1 MTDPGRSAPPE
12 RHPPYVEAQTAA
24 FLARL
29 ARDGAAAQAAGFP
42 VDPDV
47 AQRRQG
53 LVAAV
58 QSYGPGM
65 AATGPVQDRTIAG
78 PDGPVPL
85 RIYLPARPGV
95 PPSGA
100 GRNAGGAV
108 PLLLHIHGGGWVLG
122 DPDGYGPVVSH
133 YAAASGCVVVDVDY
147 RRAPE
152 HKYPAAARDCEAALD
167 WAHANAR
174 ALGADPRR
182 IVVTG
187 DSAGGHLAATLCQRT
202 RTPVALQIL
211 IYPVISAG
219 GADFPS
225 RRQLGDGRW
234 FLRESDIL
242 RAEQE
247 YFEAGQDCEAWP
259 ANPLAAPMRVLRRQ
273 PPTLIV
279 TAGLDPLRDEGEAY
293 AARLRAAGVQCEL
306 RRVEGTIHGFVLF
319 AGQIDAGRAW
329 IDEIGRRVRRVR
341 PARTRSRLLRW
352 LDHLDLNG
360 PYRNNPARPPRHR

>member
-1 MTDPGRSAPPE
+1 MSSPGRGAPTGP
-12 RHPPYVEAQTAA
+12 RAPCVEPQTAA

-29 ARDGAAAQAAGFP
+29 ARDGAAALAAGFP
-42 VDPDV
+42 ADPSV

-65 AATGPVQDRTIAG
+65 ATTGPVQDRTIEG
-78 PDGPVPL
+78 PDGPVPV
-85 RIYLPARPGV
+85 RVYWPARPGA
-95 PPSGA
+95 PLSGA
-100 GRNAGGAV
+100 GRKAAAV
-108 PLLLHIHGGGWVLG
+108 PLLLHIHGGGWALG

-133 YAAASGCVVVDVDY
+133 YAAAAGCVVVDVDY

-152 HKYPAAARDCEAALD
+152 HKYPAALRDCEAALD
-167 WAHANAR
+167 WAYSSAR

-187 DSAGGHLAATLCQRT
+187 DSAGGHLAAGLCQRT
-202 RTPVALQIL
+202 RVPVALQIL
-211 IYPVISAG
+211 MYPVISAG
-219 GADFPS
+219 RGADFAS

-234 FLRESDIL
+234 FLREFDIL

-247 YFEAGQDCEAWP
+247 YFGVDQDRGAWP

-293 AARLRAAGVQCEL
+293 AARLRAAGVKCEL

-329 IDEIGRRVRRVR
+329 LDEIGRRVRQAA
-341 PARTRSRLLRW
+341 PARRRW
-352 LDHLDLNG
+352 WLPDLG
-360 PYRNNPARPPRHR
+360 G

>member
-1 MTDPGRSAPPE
+1 MTDPGRSDPPE
-12 RHPPYVEAQTAA
+12 HHPPYVEAQTAA

-29 ARDGAAAQAAGFP
+29 ARDGAAALAAGFP
-42 VDPDV
+42 ADPGV

-58 QSYGPGM
+58 EAYGPGM
-65 AATGPVQDRTIAG
+65 AATGPVQDRTVDG
-78 PDGPVPL
+78 PDGPVPV
-85 RIYLPARPGV
+85 RVYWPARPGTT
-95 PPSGA
+95 PSGV
-100 GRNAGGAV
+100 GRKAAAV

-133 YAAASGCVVVDVDY
+133 YAAAAGCVVVDVDY

-152 HKYPAAARDCEAALD
+152 HKYPAALRDCEAALD
-167 WAHANAR
+167 WAHASAR

-187 DSAGGHLAATLCQRT
+187 DSAGGHLAAGLCQRT

-211 IYPVISAG
+211 VYPVISAG
-219 GADFPS
+219 RGADFAS

-234 FLRESDIL
+234 FLREFDIL

-247 YFEAGQDCEAWP
+247 YFEVDQDREAWP
-259 ANPLAAPMRVLRRQ
+259 ANPLAAPLRVLRRQ

-293 AARLRAAGVQCEL
+293 ADRLRAAGVECEL

-329 IDEIGRRVRRVR
+329 IDEIGRRVRRAA
-341 PARTRSRLLRW
+341 PARRRW
-352 LDHLDLNG
+352 RWPVWG
-360 PYRNNPARPPRHR
+360 G

>member
-1 MTDPGRSAPPE
+1 MTGPDRGDPPDLHA
-12 RHPPYVEAQTAA
+12 PYVEAQTAA

-29 ARDGAAAQAAGFP
+29 ARDGAAAVAAGFP
-42 VDPDV
+42 ADPGV

-65 AATGPVQDRTIAG
+65 AATGSVEDRIIDG
-78 PDGPVPL
+78 PDGPVPV
-85 RIYLPARPGV
+85 RIYRPARPGT
-95 PPSGA
+95 
-100 GRNAGGAV
+100 GRGKAAAV
-108 PLLLHIHGGGWVLG
+108 PLLLHIHGGGWALG

-133 YAAASGCVVVDVDY
+133 YAAAAGCVVVDVDY

-152 HKYPAAARDCEAALD
+152 HKYPAALRDCEAALD

-174 ALGADPRR
+174 VLGADPRR

-187 DSAGGHLAATLCQRT
+187 DSAGGHLAAGLCQRT

-211 IYPVISAG
+211 MYPVISTSRR
-219 GADFPS
+219 ADFAS
-225 RRQLGDGRW
+225 RRELGDGRW
-234 FLRESDIL
+234 FLREFDIL
-242 RAEQE
+242 RAERE
-247 YFEAGQDCEAWP
+247 YFEADQDRESWP

-293 AARLRAAGVQCEL
+293 AARLGAAGVKCEL
-306 RRVEGTIHGFVLF
+306 RRVEGVIHGFVLF

-329 IDEIGRRVRRVR
+329 IGEIGRRVRQAA
-341 PARTRSRLLRW
+341 PARRRW
-352 LDHLDLNG
+352 WSPDWG
-360 PYRNNPARPPRHR
+360 G

>member
-1 MTDPGRSAPPE
+1 MD
-12 RHPPYVEAQTAA
+12 
-24 FLARL
+24 
-29 ARDGAAAQAAGFP
+29 AGFP

-47 AQRRQG
+47 TQRRQG

-65 AATGPVQDRTIAG
+65 AATGPVQDRTISG
-78 PDGPVPL
+78 PDGPVRV
-85 RIYLPARPGV
+85 RIYLPVRPGAL
-95 PPSGA
+95 PSGV
-100 GRNAGGAV
+100 GRNVGGAV

-187 DSAGGHLAATLCQRT
+187 DSAGGHLAAGLCQRT

-211 IYPVISAG
+211 MYPVISAG
-219 GADFPS
+219 RGADFAS

-234 FLRESDIL
+234 FLREFDIL
-242 RAEQE
+242 RAERE
-247 YFEAGQDCEAWP
+247 YFDTDQDREAWP
-259 ANPLAAPMRVLRRQ
+259 GNLLAAPMRVLRRQ

-293 AARLRAAGVQCEL
+293 AARLQAAGVKCEL
-306 RRVEGTIHGFVLF
+306 RRVEGAIHGFVLF

-329 IDEIGRRVRRVR
+329 IDEIGRRVRRVK
-341 PARTRSRLLRW
+341 PAHHRSWLVRW
-352 LDHLDLNG
+352 LDRLDLDRRVSPG
-360 PYRNNPARPPRHR
+360 TL

>member
-12 RHPPYVEAQTAA
+12 HHPPYVEAQTAA

-29 ARDGAAAQAAGFP
+29 ARDGAAALAAGFP
-42 VDPDV
+42 VDPNV

-65 AATGPVQDRTIAG
+65 AAAGPVQDRTIAG
-78 PDGPVPL
+78 PDGPVPV
-85 RIYLPARPGV
+85 RIYLPARPGAL
-95 PPSGA
+95 PSGA

-187 DSAGGHLAATLCQRT
+187 DSAGGHLAAGLCQRT

-211 IYPVISAG
+211 MYPVISAG
-219 GADFPS
+219 RGADFAS

-234 FLRESDIL
+234 FLREFDIL
-242 RAEQE
+242 RAERE
-247 YFEAGQDCEAWP
+247 YFEADQDREAWP
-259 ANPLAAPMRVLRRQ
+259 GNLLAAPMRVLHRQ

-293 AARLRAAGVQCEL
+293 AARLQAAGVKCEL

-319 AGQIDAGRAW
+319 ASQIDAGRAW
-329 IDEIGRRVRRVR
+329 IDEIGRRVRRVK
-341 PARTRSRLLRW
+341 PAHHRSWLVRW
-352 LDHLDLNG
+352 LDRLDLDRRISPG
-360 PYRNNPARPPRHR
+360 TL